1 MDALDLFF
9 KKYSY
14 KFDKGYPDM
23 NNDQDVLLLETILKE
38 VGFPMDLNE
47 ITEEDSPNL
56 PEDILKLKQDIQS
69 IPGLEN
75 ITTVKK
81 SGGKEYSFY
90 AKGTGDRDRKERTDI
105 AKKIVQNLPK
115 EYSVSENN
123 FNKTEDAGPFFI
135 VNTGNNNYKILLK
148 GLGKSPFDTDTDQ
161 KEGLVI
167 LMYNILNAG
176 EDLKPFNKETLESN
190 VNILEKAIGNSSM
203 TSGMDAKSINSI
215 NLLIKAISNSDIEN
229 FPNNKFKNLNN
240 PYSIALK
247 IKSTYP
253 EKKIIRDGIF
263 NEVRAKGQQ
272 LCKIPADKWNPGD
285 IYIQLSNVE
294 GIPNDLVDLNN
305 LFVNEWGGKN
315 HSLVSVSLKESSSQ
329 PGRAKSYFSNF
340 TNIDGKLRDQEY
352 NLSKEEIGWD
362 VNTLTQKT
370 KEQQQKL
377 LNTLKGK
384 KIKLTGDGWNNLPEN
399 ETTLRG
405 KYGSYKL
412 LNFLFDNSDI
422 KDPRKNILA
431 LVSYGLSLSG
441 VNPTFFKLKGT
452 DDGSEASDPVIFPA
466 GSTTGLA
473 EDPEINDNS
482 KAGGFL
488 LKTTINTIQ
497 GDEIK
502 DTKSYQHRFRTSGG
516 PQISIV

>member
-1 MDALDLFF
+1 
-9 KKYSY
+9 
-14 KFDKGYPDM
+14 
-23 NNDQDVLLLETILKE
+23 
-38 VGFPMDLNE
+38 
-47 ITEEDSPNL
+47 
-56 PEDILKLKQDIQS
+56 
-69 IPGLEN
+69 
-75 ITTVKK
+75 
-81 SGGKEYSFY
+81 
-90 AKGTGDRDRKERTDI
+90 
-105 AKKIVQNLPK
+105 
-115 EYSVSENN
+115 
-123 FNKTEDAGPFFI
+123 
-135 VNTGNNNYKILLK
+135 
-148 GLGKSPFDTDTDQ
+148 
-161 KEGLVI
+161 
-167 LMYNILNAG
+167 
-176 EDLKPFNKETLESN
+176 
-190 VNILEKAIGNSSM
+190 M
-203 TSGMDAKSINSI
+203 TSGIDAKSINSI
-215 NLLIKAISNSDIEN
+215 NLLIKAIINSNVEN
-229 FPNNKFKNLNN
+229 FPNNKYKNLNN

-253 EKKIIRDGIF
+253 GEKIIRDGVF

-285 IYIQLSNVE
+285 IYIQINDVTQ
-294 GIPNDLVDLNN
+294 IPNNLPDLNN

-329 PGRAKSYFSNF
+329 PGRAKSYFKNF

-352 NLSKEEIGWD
+352 NLSKEEISWD
-362 VNTLTQKT
+362 LDTLTQKT

-384 KIKLTGDGWNNLPEN
+384 KIKLTGDGWNNLPKN
-399 ETTLRG
+399 ETTLRA

-412 LNFLFDNSDI
+412 INFLFDNSEI

-466 GSTTGLA
+466 GSTTDLA

-488 LKTTINTIQ
+488 LKTVVNTIQ

-502 DTKSYQHRFRTSGG
+502 DTKSYQHRFRTSGDT
-516 PQISIV
+516 QIAIV

>member
-1 MDALDLFF
+1 MDSLDLFF

-23 NNDQDVLLLETILKE
+23 NNDQDVLLLESILKE
-38 VGFPMDLNE
+38 LGFPMDLNE

-81 SGGKEYSFY
+81 SGGKEYGFY
-90 AKGTGDRDRKERTDI
+90 AKGIGDRDRKERTDI
-105 AKKIVQNLPK
+105 AKKIAQNLPK
-115 EYSVSENN
+115 EYSVGENN
-123 FNKTEDAGPFFI
+123 FDKTDAGPFFI
-135 VNTGNNNYKILLK
+135 VNIGNNNYKILLK

-203 TSGMDAKSINSI
+203 TNGIDAKSINSI
-215 NLLIKAISNSDIEN
+215 NLLIKVIINSDIEN
-229 FPNNKFKNLNN
+229 FPNNKYKNLNN

-253 EKKIIRDGIF
+253 GEKIIRDGVF

-272 LCKIPADKWNPGD
+272 LCNIPADKWNPGD
-285 IYIQLSNVE
+285 IYIQINDVTQ
-294 GIPNDLVDLNN
+294 IPNNLPDLNN

-329 PGRAKSYFSNF
+329 PGRAKSYFKNF

-352 NLSKEEIGWD
+352 NLSKEEISWD
-362 VNTLTQKT
+362 LDTLTQKT

-399 ETTLRG
+399 ETTLRA

-412 LNFLFDNSDI
+412 INFLFDNSEI

-466 GSTTGLA
+466 GSTTNLA

-488 LKTTINTIQ
+488 LKTVVNTIQ

-502 DTKSYQHRFRTSGG
+502 DTKSYQHRFRTSGDT
-516 PQISIV
+516 QIAIV

>member
-1 MDALDLFF
+1 
-9 KKYSY
+9 
-14 KFDKGYPDM
+14 
-23 NNDQDVLLLETILKE
+23 
-38 VGFPMDLNE
+38 
-47 ITEEDSPNL
+47 
-56 PEDILKLKQDIQS
+56 
-69 IPGLEN
+69 
-75 ITTVKK
+75 
-81 SGGKEYSFY
+81 
-90 AKGTGDRDRKERTDI
+90 
-105 AKKIVQNLPK
+105 
-115 EYSVSENN
+115 
-123 FNKTEDAGPFFI
+123 
-135 VNTGNNNYKILLK
+135 
-148 GLGKSPFDTDTDQ
+148 
-161 KEGLVI
+161 
-167 LMYNILNAG
+167 MYNILNAG

-190 VNILEKAIGNSSM
+190 IDLLQKAIENSSF
-203 TSGMDAKSINSI
+203 TNGMDVRSINSI
-215 NLLIKAISNSDIEN
+215 NSLIKVISNSDIKN

-253 EKKIIRDGIF
+253 DEKIIRDGIF
-263 NEVRAKGQQ
+263 NEIRAKGQE

-285 IYIQLSNVE
+285 IYVQLNDVKE
-294 GIPNDLVDLNN
+294 IPNNLTELNN
-305 LFVNEWGGKN
+305 LFVNEWGSKN
-315 HSLVSVSLKESSSQ
+315 HSLVSISLKESSSQ

-362 VNTLTQKT
+362 LNTLTQKT

-377 LNTLKGK
+377 LATLKDK

-399 ETTLRG
+399 ETTLRA

-452 DDGSEASDPVIFPA
+452 DDGSEANDPVVFPA
-466 GSTTGLA
+466 GSTTDLV

-488 LKTTINTIQ
+488 
-497 GDEIK
+497 
-502 DTKSYQHRFRTSGG
+502 
-516 PQISIV
+516 